1 MMVREQENERK
12 VVQQQLLE
20 SFNKVEN
27 HVGVWF
33 QLGFR

>member
-20 SFNKVEN
+20 SFNKAEN
-27 HVGVWF
+27 QVGVWF
-33 QLGFR
+33 QLGFS